1 MRVHAARRTLK
12 HFKESELKKCFPLAL
27 DPVGAVVQIL
37 SALTEVDA
45 FFFIRLLR
53 PLNYFWL
60 GVAPILL
67 LLYQIL

>member
-1 MRVHAARRTLK
+1 MHAARRTLK
-12 HFKESELKKCFPLAL
+12 HFKEFVLKKCFRLAV

-45 FFFIRLLR
+45 FFFIRLWR
-53 PLNYFWL
+53 PLNYFWV

-67 LLYQIL
+67 LLYQIQ